1 MPIIPNTD
9 ILNHGKLKNLPN
21 YKIFRLR
28 HPRLVAHKTLHNWS
42 FKLINKN
49 STYKVIVM
57 GYINDN
63 TLIQTS
69 FIENANFNVVVTEN
83 FTVYKVERFTGE
95 LPHPLFD
102 ESLLVLFKDGFPANW
117 KEIIERECAKIKK
130 QEGVAEN
137 ECNFDDLLMKNMS
150 REKNEE
156 EELERAKEKIFL
168 NYLSKLQKDDNE
180 IKKDKKGVEK
190 KDKRNDRNGRQ
201 IVEERESAVS
211 GKEGH
216 EHDVKQSKDMRKSHA
231 DCKLR
236 NDPLKVV
243 TASGKENE
251 KLKNEKNMMSR
262 TLSNENVIN
271 NEAYDTDKSSISP
284 HNIKKSIRLSI
295 AVKKGTATM
304 SKLSKAIESTEVRKD
319 EVKIETVDEC
329 SANGTAP
336 ETMKDTSDSFALIS
350 RGKSKYSG
358 EKAKRN
364 LKDRMKEENEVE
376 KAKKREPKRS
386 QSKLKGKKVIND
398 YCSAEKIPIKQMESI
413 DFKAQGGNLNNSCE
427 KEEESATR
435 IDTKMKDMSRKVSV
449 PMWNKYSRNVTKKR
463 NDDSIVEDIADNTD
477 EIIKGNKNKENEPT
491 VSTSSAP
498 KKRPAARRKRNR
510 LTMPKGFR

>member
-1 MPIIPNTD
+1 MSIIPNTD

-83 FTVYKVERFTGE
+83 CTVYKVERFTGE

-130 QEGVAEN
+130 REGVAEN

-150 REKNEE
+150 REKNED

-168 NYLSKLQKDDNE
+168 NYLSKLRKDDNE

-190 KDKRNDRNGRQ
+190 KDKRVDRNGRQ
-201 IVEERESAVS
+201 VVEERESAVL

-216 EHDVKQSKDMRKSHA
+216 EHGVKQSKDIRKGHA

-243 TASGKENE
+243 TASVKENE
-251 KLKNEKNMMSR
+251 KLKNEKNMTSR

-271 NEAYDTDKSSISP
+271 NEAYDTDKSCISP

-295 AVKKGTATM
+295 AVKKGTATV
-304 SKLSKAIESTEVRKD
+304 SKLSKAVESTEIRKD
-319 EVKIETVDEC
+319 EVKIETVDKC
-329 SANGTAP
+329 SVNGTTP
-336 ETMKDTSDSFALIS
+336 ETMKGTSDGVVLIS
-350 RGKSKYSG
+350 QDKSKYSG
-358 EKAKRN
+358 EKTKRN
-364 LKDRMKEENEVE
+364 LKNQMKEENEAD
-376 KAKKREPKRS
+376 KAKKKEQKRS
-386 QSKLKGKKVIND
+386 ESKLKGKTVINNC
-398 YCSAEKIPIKQMESI
+398 CSVETIPIKQIELI
-413 DFKAQGGNLNNSCE
+413 DFKVQEGNLNNSCE
-427 KEEESATR
+427 KEEELATR
-435 IDTKMKDMSRKVSV
+435 IDKKMKDMSRKVSV
-449 PMWNKYSRNVTKKR
+449 PMWNKYSRDLTEKR
-463 NDDSIVEDIADNTD
+463 KDDSIVEDIAYNTD

-491 VSTSSAP
+491 VSTNSVP

-510 LTMPKGFR
+510 LTMPKGFK